1 MCTAPNLSFCVGQV
15 IHNRTKST
23 MLYIHKQQKYAVHP
37 QMTESYCL
45 FTNNSHAGHPQ
56 SCWPSTNRIMLAI
69 HKQSYW
75 PSTNNRI
82 MLAIHSHA
90 GHPQTVLLAIHKQS
104 CWPSTNNRI
113 MLLILKQQNYAGYP
127 QTVMH
132 AGHLQTTE
140 SCSAS
145 KQQPCSASK
154 QQPIHKQQSYW
165 SPTNR
170 GMLPI
175 HKQHNYMYEKV

>member
-82 MLAIHSHA
+82 MLAIHKQSCWPSTNSPA
-90 GHPQTVLLAIHKQS
+90 GHPQTVLLAIHKQQNHAAHS
-104 CWPSTNNRI
+104 QTAELCWLSTNSHACWPSTNNRI
-113 MLLILKQQNYAGYP
+113 MQCKQATALQCKQATAHP
-127 QTVMH
+127 QTTVI
-132 AGHLQTTE
+132 LVT
-140 SCSAS
+140 
-145 KQQPCSASK
+145 
-154 QQPIHKQQSYW
+154 HK
-165 SPTNR
+165 
-170 GMLPI
+170 
-175 HKQHNYMYEKV
+175 

>member
-90 GHPQTVLLAIHKQS
+90 GHPQTVLLAIHKQQNHAAHS
-104 CWPSTNNRI
+104 QTAELCWLSTNSHACWPSTNNRI
-113 MLLILKQQNYAGYP
+113 MQCKQATALQCKQATAHP
-127 QTVMH
+127 QTTVI
-132 AGHLQTTE
+132 LVT
-140 SCSAS
+140 
-145 KQQPCSASK
+145 
-154 QQPIHKQQSYW
+154 HK
-165 SPTNR
+165 
-170 GMLPI
+170 
-175 HKQHNYMYEKV
+175 

>member
-82 MLAIHSHA
+82 MLAIH
-90 GHPQTVLLAIHKQS
+90 KQS
-104 CWPSTNNRI
+104 CWPSTNS
-113 MLLILKQQNYAGYP
+113 P
-127 QTVMH
+127 
-132 AGHLQTTE
+132 AGHPQTTE
-140 SCSAS
+140 SC
-145 KQQPCSASK
+145 CSFSNSRIMLA
-154 QQPIHKQQSYW
+154 IHKQSCMLAIYKQQNHAVQASN
-165 SPTNR
+165 SPAVQASNSPSTNNSHT
-170 GMLPI
+170 GHPQIEACFPFTNNIIICM
-175 HKQHNYMYEKV
+175 KK